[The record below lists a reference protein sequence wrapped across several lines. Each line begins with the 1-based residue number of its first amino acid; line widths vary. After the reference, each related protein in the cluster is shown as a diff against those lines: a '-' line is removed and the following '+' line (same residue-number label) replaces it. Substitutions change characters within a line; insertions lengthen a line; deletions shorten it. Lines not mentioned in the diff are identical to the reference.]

1 MPAPSQQKRRDG
13 KRSKK
18 RQTKQ
23 KKTQDSQHAIP
34 LFWIPILCP
43 AHGALT
49 RVVRQ
54 RPRPGTEHLGSNAN
68 VGIATGP
75 ASGLFVLDVDPG
87 HGGDESFKHLCQE
100 HGELRDINSLTYT
113 CSAKQ
118 P

>member
-1 MPAPSQQKRRDG
+1 M
-13 KRSKK
+13 
-18 RQTKQ
+18 
-23 KKTQDSQHAIP
+23 
-34 LFWIPILCP
+34 
-43 AHGALT
+43 
-49 RVVRQ
+49 VRQ